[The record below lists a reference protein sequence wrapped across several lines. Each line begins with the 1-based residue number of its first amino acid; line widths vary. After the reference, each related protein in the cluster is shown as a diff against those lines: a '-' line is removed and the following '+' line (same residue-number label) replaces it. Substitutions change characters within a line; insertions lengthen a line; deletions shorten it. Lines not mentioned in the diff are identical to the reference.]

1 MLTKQ
6 LEGVRKGEMY
16 IFLAGEN
23 VGKSKFFSNKGNEMT
38 QFNYLAAVRN
48 EPIETL
54 RGIKARILQL
64 DFSLAKP
71 LIVQVGDQVYNYTV
85 EGKRSRKA
93 NSTPLD
99 LRMVKAVKAAKAI
112 EDVRYLNISY
122 YEENDIDEKYKVG
135 VYIHKTRKE
144 AYDAAREAKNVRIVA
159 MPAPFSF
166 KTDEIKLH
174 SFFGDVLTY
183 PEDVARKLME
193 VRK

>member
-1 MLTKQ
+1 
-6 LEGVRKGEMY
+6 
-16 IFLAGEN
+16 
-23 VGKSKFFSNKGNEMT
+23 MT
-38 QFNYLAAVRN
+38 QFNYSAAVRG

-99 LRMVKAVKAAKAI
+99 LRMVNTAKAV
-112 EDVRYLNISY
+112 EDVRYLNICY
-122 YEENDIDEKYKVG
+122 YEENDIDEKYKVC

-144 AYDAAREAKNVRIVA
+144 AYDAAAREAKNVRIVA
-159 MPAPFSF
+159 MPVPFSF

-183 PEDVARKLME
+183 PEDVARKLL
-193 VRK
+193 VS

>member
-38 QFNYLAAVRN
+38 QFNYLAAVRG

-71 LIVQVGDQVYNYTV
+71 LIVQVGEQVYNYTV

-99 LRMVKAVKAAKAI
+99 LRMVNIAKEI

-122 YEENDIDEKYKVG
+122 YEEDDIADKYKVG

-159 MPAPFSF
+159 MPVPFSF